1 MGQVHDVSSLPAPP
15 PEPSPHDLERAIAR
29 LTTSFD
35 TYSEKADDRFREL
48 HNDIL
53 AIGDK
58 ARRAEEMA
66 ANALRTAS
74 DVKNESNE
82 TRDAMIRH
90 AASVTETAS
99 SVKKASDAVV
109 LSNAQQTPAIL
120 NTQALVVA
128 IKRWVPVVVIVFTA
142 MGTAI
147 GALVQAYYA
156 ARGH

>member
-1 MGQVHDVSSLPAPP
+1 MGQPHDVSSLPGPP

-29 LTTSFD
+29 LTSSFD
-35 TYSEKADDRFREL
+35 AYSERADGRFRDL

-53 AIGDK
+53 SIGDR

-74 DVKNESNE
+74 EVRLESHE

-90 AASVTETAS
+90 AATVTETAT
-99 SVKKASDAVV
+99 SVKKASEAIVV
-109 LSNAQQTPAIL
+109 SNAEQTPAIL
-120 NTQALVVA
+120 NTEELVKG
-128 IKRWVPVVVIVFTA
+128 IKRWIPVALVLFTA
-142 MGTAI
+142 MG
-147 GALVQAYYA
+147 GALGAFMQAYYA